1 MMNAT
6 LAKNTF
12 GEELYQLPSRVLVV
26 IPSAWNKVS
35 DPEQQL
41 LARILGSVKL
51 SLAAVQI
58 VSASTFSIEEATV
71 YRAKAILS
79 FGVPLAGSRPYEAV
93 TVNDVSVVVADPIEA
108 LDDVR
113 KKNLW
118 TALKVIFKL

>member
-12 GEELYQLPSRVLVV
+12 GEELYQLPSRVLVL

-58 VSASTFSIEEATV
+58 VSASTFSMEEATL
-71 YRAKAILS
+71 YGAKAILS
-79 FGVPLAGSRPYEAV
+79 FGVPLAGARPYEAV